1 MKTMLSRLTALLLC
15 LCLLPACAFADV
27 NHGTPVTR
35 SDLVLSF
42 DVYPD
47 GFPSD
52 GLAHYEDW
60 KTFLDKIS
68 LRGEMKAQKFLSPFS
83 RVMLDGGLYLNEK
96 NVIPFEYDG
105 YYNFRYLRTPAFGGA
120 SVHFQMFNFFQ
131 FMLKPYYY
139 MGLPTQLIALPMYP
153 EAAVEMWQKYAG
165 PMGEVLGGEGSR
177 TVSYEELY
185 ALCEELDLIITEDN
199 FFKAYYF
206 LTCLF
211 IDFGLDWTLQDK
223 LGYLEYWL
231 DYLDPEQQGLTITV
245 DGEEET
251 WLLGETTVYEKN
263 AEGFSVYLPDEEG
276 YEFCLDYTNDGDNL
290 SAAFLVN
297 LEGAEYLNASL
308 SVDGLAAGEGAVHL
322 DVTGEGM
329 WYDIP
334 HIELRYR
341 FSRTAEALPYS
352 VSFEADYV
360 HPETGLPCVGLK
372 YAADMD
378 ELDYTAVYDRPFDN
392 QDDFFMLNESFLSEY
407 KERFLPTI
415 ALAAA
420 PIALELPAG
429 VISDGIAFMEA
440 TGLLTFMGI
449 E

>member
-1 MKTMLSRLTALLLC
+1 MKTILCRLTALLLC
-15 LCLLPACAFADV
+15 LCLLPAFAFADT

-35 SDLVLSF
+35 SDLVLNF
-42 DVYPD
+42 DVYPE
-47 GFPSD
+47 GFPDD

-68 LRGEMKAQKFLSPFS
+68 LQGEMRAQKFLSPYS
-83 RVMLDGGLYLNEK
+83 RVMLDGGVYLNGK

-105 YYNFRYLRTPAFGGA
+105 YYSFRYLRTPAFGGA

-165 PMGEVLGGEGSR
+165 PMAEVLGGEGSR

-185 ALCEELDLIITEDN
+185 ALCEELDLIITEDDY
-199 FFKAYYF
+199 FKAYYF

-231 DYLDPEQQGLTITV
+231 DYLDPEQQGLTITAE
-245 DGEEET
+245 GENET
-251 WLLGETTVYEKN
+251 WVLGETTVFEKN

-276 YEFCLDYTNDGDNL
+276 YEFCFDWANDGDNL
-290 SAAFLVN
+290 SAAFVVN
-297 LEGAEYLNASL
+297 LEGGEYLNARL
-308 SVDGLAAGEGAVHL
+308 AVDGMESGEGAVHI
-322 DVTGEGM
+322 DVTGDGM

-334 HIELRYR
+334 HTELHYR
-341 FSRTAEALPYS
+341 FTRTAEALPYS

-360 HPETGLPCVGLK
+360 HPETGLPCIGLK

-378 ELDYTAVYDRPFDN
+378 EMDYTGVYDRPIDN

-415 ALAAA
+415 ALAAT

-429 VISDGIAFMEA
+429 VISDVIGFMET